1 MAVPL
6 EITKVPAKARVN
18 ISTEMTPKMFTD
30 FFMIFSSLLLMRLMK
45 KMWPSFYEKI
55 YHPLSLILA
64 Y

>member
-6 EITKVPAKARVN
+6 EITKVPAKAKTN
-18 ISTEMTPKMFTD
+18 IHTEIRPKIFTD
-30 FFMIFSSLLLMRLMK
+30 FFMIFSSLLLMKLMK
-45 KMWPSFYEKI
+45 KMRPTFYEKI

>member
-6 EITKVPAKARVN
+6 EITKMPVKN
-18 ISTEMTPKMFTD
+18 ITDIQTEIRPKMFTD
-30 FFMIFSSLLLMRLMK
+30 FFMIFSSFLLMKLMK
-45 KMWPSFYEKI
+45 KMRPTFYEKI